1 MLLVLRCTII
11 LCMESNNL
19 DSFTNTI
26 YRWGLKGGLGILDQA
41 VFSGAN
47 FLISVFLARWLNNE
61 DFGEFAIGFAVLT
74 FFMQVYTSF
83 TLEPMSVLGPSAYRD
98 RIASYL
104 LGQVRLLFW
113 MSVPTSILLVLI
125 VWLGQSIKPNSVAGW
140 VLIFS
145 AMNMPFVLFPL
156 LMRRV
161 FYVLLKPG
169 IALLGSVI
177 YLLGLLLSYYL
188 ASQSGVLN
196 GVTSILIIS
205 LAGLLSGISLLLIL
219 RMENTASD
227 RIDLSEILIETW
239 SFGKWLIVSGVLIG
253 LATQSQIY
261 LTGILSRVEDAG
273 AVRILQTFIQPM
285 MLTATA
291 FSALATPAITADFA
305 SGAYE
310 FMRRKIFLFT
320 ILLGGIALFYECL
333 LVLFSGRLNQ
343 FLFEGKY
350 LSYTNQIPI
359 WGFIPVLLAFFW
371 GGAISLQASQKPQ
384 AMVIISG
391 TWAFFSFVPGL
402 IIIPVWGAWGATI
415 SIVSGFVAAFAST
428 WVLYWFWV
436 HKIYIDEKR

>member
-205 LAGLLSGISLLLIL
+205 LAGLLSGLSLLLIL

-227 RIDLSEILIETW
+227 RIDLSQILIETW

-384 AMVIISG
+384 AMLIISG

-436 HKIYIDEKR
+436 HKIYIAEKR